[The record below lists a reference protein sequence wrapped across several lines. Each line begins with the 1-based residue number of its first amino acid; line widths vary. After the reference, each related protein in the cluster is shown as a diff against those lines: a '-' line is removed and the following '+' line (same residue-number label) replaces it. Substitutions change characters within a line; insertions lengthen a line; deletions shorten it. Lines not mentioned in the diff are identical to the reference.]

1 MIRPSA
7 VLNWIYPALL
17 LIFRASFNDRKAI
30 VFLTLLVAA
39 SIVAGGF
46 LIDSYFYSTPTFSW
60 LNFAKL
66 NYFESISQ
74 IYGTNSILF
83 YPFVAIPAMTFT
95 LLPLVVLGGWNAAR
109 SSIFGPRWLFGFVSS
124 SVWLNSMI
132 SHKEIRFILPLMP
145 FFMIW
150 AGQGRVLLRKASVS
164 TQLKRAYLAVVFISQ
179 IFLLLY
185 MIRYHQKGP
194 IQVMDHLRWTIDNYS
209 LKHKHT
215 TPSILFLMPCH
226 SVPWYGYLHRNV
238 IMRGLDCSPPLD
250 KHTGRYRYKSNYQDE
265 ADRFFSNPVAFL
277 PGIMAQLG
285 RANANPTHI
294 VIYESLYSSLNESLT
309 SRYGYKQIWSTSN
322 ALISA
327 DWRRKGRVIMLEQ
340 SQSGLFI
347 EE

>member
-1 MIRPSA
+1 M
-7 VLNWIYPALL
+7 LNWIYPAFVLV
-17 LIFRASFNDRKAI
+17 FQTSFTDRRAI

-39 SIVAGGF
+39 STVAGGF

-74 IYGTNSILF
+74 IYGTNSILY
-83 YPFVAIPAMTFT
+83 YPFVAVPAMIFT
-95 LLPLVVLGGWNAAR
+95 LLPLVIFGGGNAAG
-109 SSIFGPRWLFGFVSS
+109 SSIVGPRWLFGFAAS

-132 SHKEIRFILPLMP
+132 AHKEIRFILPLMP
-145 FFMIW
+145 IFIIW
-150 AGQGRVLLRKASVS
+150 AGHGRVLLRNASFS
-164 TQLKRAYLAVVFISQ
+164 TQLKRAYLAMVFFSQ
-179 IFLLLY
+179 SFLLFY
-185 MIRYHQKGP
+185 MISYHQKGP
-194 IQVMDHLRWTIDNYS
+194 IQVMDHLRLTIDNYS

-238 IMRGLDCSPPLD
+238 VMRGLDCSPPLD
-250 KHTGRYRYKSNYQDE
+250 KHTGRYTFKADYQDE
-265 ADRFFSNPVAFL
+265 ADRFFSNPMASL

-294 VIYESLYSSLNESLT
+294 VIYESLHPLLNGSLT
-309 SRYGYKQIWSTSN
+309 SRYGYKPIWSTSN
-322 ALISA
+322 ALIAAA

-340 SQSGLFI
+340 GQSGLFI